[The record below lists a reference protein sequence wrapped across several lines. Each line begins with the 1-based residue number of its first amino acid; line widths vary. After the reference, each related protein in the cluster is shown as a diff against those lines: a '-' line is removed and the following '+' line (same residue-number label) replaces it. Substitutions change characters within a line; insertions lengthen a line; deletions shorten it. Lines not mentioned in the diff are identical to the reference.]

1 MCRITMANLLS
12 AGLRR
17 PSCSCAPPVVG
28 RPWHAG
34 RMRLTRSSLSGDVV
48 DVAPTLLG
56 ARVVST
62 VGGVRV
68 VVRLTEVAAYAGTG
82 EDPGSHA
89 HNGRTARNDVMFG
102 PAGHLYVYFTYG
114 MHWCANVVCGEEG
127 SASGVLLR
135 GGEVVEGESTAFAR
149 RTTAKRAVELAR
161 GPARLATSLGIT
173 GEL

>member
-1 MCRITMANLLS
+1 MRITRATL
-12 AGLRR
+12 A
-17 PSCSCAPPVVG
+17 APV
-28 RPWHAG
+28 A
-34 RMRLTRSSLSGDVV
+34 
-48 DVAPTLLG
+48 DVAPLLLG
-56 ARVVST
+56 ARIVST
-62 VGGVRV
+62 VGGERV
-68 VVRLTEVAAYAGTG
+68 VVRLSEVEAYAGTG

-89 HNGRTARNDVMFG
+89 HNGRTTRNEVMFG

-114 MHWCANVVCGEEG
+114 MHWCANVVCGPAG

-135 GGEVVEGESTAFAR
+135 GGEIVEGESTAFAR